1 MNQPMDFLNPD
12 HPENVYKLQKAL
24 YGLKQAPRAWYVRV
38 MSLYLQNPKKSHL
51 ESVHRILRCV
61 KSTLGYGIMF
71 KKGEECKLVGYSDA
85 DYAGDHD
92 TRRSTTGYVFM
103 LGSEAVSWCSK
114 RQPTMSL
121 STTEEE
127 YRAEAMAAQEIT

>member
-1 MNQPMDFLNPD
+1 MDVKNAFLHRELDWEIYMNQPMDFLNPD

-24 YGLKQAPRAWYVRV
+24 YGFKQAPRAWPNVSCAVRV
-38 MSLYLQNPKKSHL
+38 MSRYLQNPKKSHL
-51 ESVHRILRCV
+51 ESVHR
-61 KSTLGYGIMF
+61 
-71 KKGEECKLVGYSDA
+71 
-85 DYAGDHD
+85 DHD
-92 TRRSTTGYVFM
+92 TRRSITGYVFM